1 MEDKLRLSQSMLKD
15 WETMCGI
22 AFKVK
27 YFSDIPEEE
36 NPFYIGNKD
45 VVVLGN
51 VYEQNIIGIS
61 RGGKKTI
68 PPPELTK
75 KPVYE
80 RMVDQSKLTKSW
92 LRGLDGK
99 VMAVQERIEAEFEW
113 DGKTIYIV
121 GHLDV
126 NFKTSEGKIKVIDL
140 KLSGDRDASY
150 GPFQWKNL
158 NNIDYTQPKQYI
170 LLVHIKFNQPVEET
184 EFEYHVAD
192 TSTQKRVKI
201 INVSAFD
208 STIES
213 HKERLAKAFNE
224 IEEALV
230 IDYFEPKN
238 DYDRCSVCPLKEDC
252 SYRNIKP
259 IVEYIT
265 I

>member
-1 MEDKLRLSQSMLKD
+1 MEKLRLSQSMLKD
-15 WETMCGI
+15 WENMCGI

-36 NPFYIGNKD
+36 NPFYIGNKE
-45 VVVLGN
+45 VVILGN

-61 RGGKKTI
+61 RGGKKTV
-68 PPPELTK
+68 PSAELIK

-92 LRGLDGK
+92 LRKLDGK
-99 VMAVQERIEAEFEW
+99 IVGVQQRIEAEFEW
-113 DGKTIYIV
+113 EGKTIYIV
-121 GHLDV
+121 GHLDI
-126 NFKTSEGKIKVIDL
+126 NFKTGDGKFKIIDL

-170 LLVHIKFNQPVEET
+170 LLVHLNFNQSVEDT
-184 EFEYHVAD
+184 EFEYHIAD

-201 INVSAFD
+201 INVSSFD
-208 STIES
+208 STIEG
-213 HKERLAKAFNE
+213 HKERLAKAYNE

-252 SYRNIKP
+252 EYRNIKP